1 MNAIKLSLCA
11 LLLVG
16 SPLGQSSAQA
26 QGRNMSG
33 LIRRYQQAQQQ
44 QMKQMQAY
52 QKAYQEWKVKAD
64 AEAAQKMAEHRADLA
79 RKKAKAEQDRLLRI
93 EKNKQHNAELK
104 SHEKPA
110 SRSDKSAKADAVK
123 GEKSNADLEDPE
135 SGEKV
140 TGLNEGS
147 ERTEKTS
154 TKKSDS
160 VQTAT
165 KSRSTA
171 VNKKNSQTAS
181 NRK

>member
-110 SRSDKSAKADAVK
+110 SKSDKSAKTDAVK
-123 GEKSNADLEDPE
+123 AEKSKADLEDPE
-135 SGEKV
+135 SGEKE
-140 TGLNEGS
+140 TGLDDKPEKA
-147 ERTEKTS
+147 EKTTS
-154 TKKSDS
+154 KKSDS
-160 VQTAT
+160 VQPGANS
-165 KSRSTA
+165 KSTA
-171 VNKKNSQTAS
+171 ANKKNPQTAS